1 MLKLSAII
9 PTFNEEINI
18 EAAIQSVSFAD
29 EIIVIDSFST
39 DNTIPLAEKHGVRIL
54 QREFD
59 NFSNQKNFAIS
70 KATHKWVVLLDADE
84 RIGQTLREEMITV
97 LAEGPQASAY
107 YVYRRNYLLGRE
119 IKYSGWQNDKVIR
132 LIERDKCKYNGKLV
146 HEGIVT
152 EGKKAFLKTKLEHY
166 TYKDFDSFIRKK
178 NKVAQLQAEMLAS
191 KNKKVNPFRLLIKPL
206 YRFINHYILRRG
218 FLDGFAGFFIASFYA
233 YTLFTRYI
241 KLWLINRGLK

>member
-29 EIIVIDSFST
+29 EIIVIDSLST
-39 DNTIPLAEKHGVRIL
+39 DNTISIAKKHGVRIL

-59 NFSNQKNFAIS
+59 NFSNQKNYAIS

-84 RIGQTLREEMITV
+84 RIGQTLREEMISV
-97 LAEGPQASAY
+97 LAEEPQASAY

-152 EGKKAFLKTKLEHY
+152 EGKIAFLKTKTGALY
-166 TYKDFDSFIRKK
+166 
-178 NKVAQLQAEMLAS
+178 LQ
-191 KNKKVNPFRLLIKPL
+191 
-206 YRFINHYILRRG
+206 RF
-218 FLDGFAGFFIASFYA
+218 
-233 YTLFTRYI
+233 
-241 KLWLINRGLK
+241 

>member
-39 DNTIPLAEKHGVRIL
+39 DNTISLAEKHGVRIL

-59 NFSNQKNFAIS
+59 NFSNQKNYAIS

-84 RIGQTLREEMITV
+84 RIGQTLREEMISV
-97 LAEGPQASAY
+97 LAEEPQASAY

-132 LIERDKCKYNGKLV
+132 LIERDKCKYNDKLV

-152 EGKKAFLKTKLEHY
+152 EGKIAFLKTKLEHY

-206 YRFINHYILRRG
+206 YRFIYHYILRRG

>member
-39 DNTIPLAEKHGVRIL
+39 DNTISLAEKHGVRIL

-59 NFSNQKNFAIS
+59 NFSNQKNYAIS

-84 RIGQTLREEMITV
+84 RIGQTLREEMISV
-97 LAEGPQASAY
+97 LAEEPQASAY

-132 LIERDKCKYNGKLV
+132 LIERDKCKYNDKLV

-152 EGKKAFLKTKLEHY
+152 EGKIAFLKTKLEHY

-206 YRFINHYILRRG
+206 YRFIYHYILRRG

-241 KLWLINRGLK
+241 KLWLINRDLK